1 MGVVRLA
8 AVLLAIILVSIPP
21 GHTREFGDQDTPVLI
36 TADELSRDDE
46 LGAVIARGNVE
57 ITQGDRILMAD
68 SVSYNEKSDTV
79 SASGNVR
86 LMEPTGEV
94 IFAEFV
100 ELRDQFKNG
109 IVKQIRVLLNDDS
122 RFAAHE
128 ARRADG
134 NLLVMK
140 RGVYS
145 PCEACKKNPDRP
157 LIWQIKARQIE
168 HDELRQEVRY
178 QNAFL
183 ELFGLPV
190 AYIPYFTHPDPT
202 VKRKSGFLAPDFG
215 AGGNLNGF
223 VRTPYFLT
231 FGDDKDATISP
242 IYTVDEGLVFSGE
255 YRQRFN
261 KGEVKLSGSVTEAD
275 RTDTVNGVSVTEQ
288 DKLRGFGE
296 FKGRYDIDPTWRI
309 GADAQRSTDRT
320 YLKRFDFFE
329 IGQDVLSS
337 NAYLE
342 GFRPRTYAAAN
353 LYAFQD
359 LRPPSSRPEQ
369 PIIAPLLQFNHVGE
383 ADRFSG
389 RLSLDADFRLL
400 TRTDGPTTQRV
411 SFRPGYEIS
420 HTADAGFVTTF
431 SASVL
436 ANFYNVQQTAG
447 PTFRPDIQD
456 NVSGRLLPRAT
467 LQWRFPFVNTSG
479 SFRKLIEPIAMV
491 TATPNG
497 QNPKKIPNEDST
509 VFEAD
514 DSNLLSPDRLP
525 GIDRVESGQ
534 RVVYGL
540 RFGIYGSGNSQ
551 MTAFIG
557 QSYRPHTDN
566 SLNEDNFIEEGLS
579 DIVGRVDLTPMR
591 YVDILYR
598 FAFSSDDLGR
608 PKRNEVSFALGPP
621 ALKFEGFYSFV
632 DASGDFQEREEIKLR
647 VSTKITDHWSLVA
660 TTHRNLAEGRSLKH
674 SGILRYEDECFGLEL
689 VGTRSFFDEE
699 DIDPSDSLLIRIKFK
714 HLGEVGTTTG

>member
-1 MGVVRLA
+1 MGVLRMV
-8 AVLLAIILVSIPP
+8 AVLVTILAMSVSV
-21 GHTREFGDQDTPVLI
+21 GQTREIGSQDTPVLI

-46 LGAVIARGNVE
+46 LGVVIARGNVE

-86 LMEPTGEV
+86 LMEPSGEV

-122 RFAAHE
+122 RFAAQE
-128 ARRADG
+128 ARREDG
-134 NLLVMK
+134 NKLVMK
-140 RGVYS
+140 HGVYS
-145 PCEACKKNPDRP
+145 PCKACKKNPDRP
-157 LIWQIKARQIE
+157 LIWQIKATQIE
-168 HDELRQEVRY
+168 HDELRREIRY
-178 QNAFL
+178 HNAFL

-215 AGGNLNGF
+215 AGGNLDGF
-223 VRTPYFLT
+223 IRVPYFLT
-231 FGDDKDATISP
+231 IGDDKDVTISP
-242 IYTVDEGLVFSGE
+242 IYTVAEGLVFSGE

-261 KGEVKLSGSVTEAD
+261 KGEVKISGSITEAD

-296 FKGRYDIDPTWRI
+296 INGRYDIDQTWRV

-329 IGQDVLSS
+329 NNQDVLKS

-353 LYAFQD
+353 VYAFQD
-359 LRPPSSRPEQ
+359 LRPESSRPEQ

-383 ADRFSG
+383 SDQYSG
-389 RLSLDADFRLL
+389 RLSFDADFRLL

-411 SFRPGYEIS
+411 TVRPGYEVS

-436 ANFYNVQQTAG
+436 ANFYNVNQTAG
-447 PTFRPDIQD
+447 PSFRPDIE
-456 NVSGRLLPRAT
+456 NNMSGRLLPRAT
-467 LQWRFPFVNTSG
+467 LNWRFPFVNTSG
-479 SFRKLIEPIAMV
+479 AFRKLIEPVAMF

-497 QNPKKIPNEDST
+497 QNPKKVPNEDST

-525 GIDRVESGQ
+525 GTDRVESGQ
-534 RVVYGL
+534 RAIYGL
-540 RFGIYGSGNSQ
+540 RVGVYGSGNSQ

-557 QSYRPHTDN
+557 QSYRPTTDS
-566 SLNEDNFIEEGLS
+566 SLNQENFIEQGFS
-579 DIVGRVDLTPMR
+579 DIVGRVDITPMK
-591 YVDILYR
+591 YVDVLYR
-598 FAFSSDDLGR
+598 FAFSSDDIGR
-608 PKRNEVSFALGPP
+608 PKRSEVSFSLGPP

-632 DASGDFQEREEIKLR
+632 DATGDFSEREEIKLR
-647 VSTKITDHWSLVA
+647 FSTKITDHWSLAA
-660 TTHRNLAEGRSLKH
+660 TTHRDIAEGRALKH